1 MHRSALGHNAPRP
14 PVSALRT
21 MKFRYPKSFLS
32 LLLVGFLIVALPLI
46 LGLLSNAWSIGKLSE
61 QSQQAVYN
69 AAQATQTGRAM
80 AASVTAMERYARQYA
95 IFNDGAFLEGYRNAR
110 TQFLQIAEQFRSRSL
125 KAEQLS
131 LLDDILQRE
140 RRLHVAVS
148 AGTPSPDLA
157 QQLGGDFAALS
168 EKVSA
173 LNTLLVALIDQ
184 EVEAL
189 KDYAARSRT
198 QVIWQLLAMVP
209 SALLLIAGFIWLLS
223 SPIRDLDRAIRK
235 LGEGRLNRRIQV
247 SGPADIAHLG
257 EQLDWLRRRLID
269 LEEQKTR
276 FMQHVSHELKTPLT
290 ALCEGSDLLND
301 EVLGQ
306 LTPEQKEVARIL
318 KQNSLALERLIQD
331 LLHHSAARNNRATLD
346 IKPLSLRNAVNQVI
360 AGQKIALV
368 SKELVA
374 DVQGEDIVVPGDS
387 EKVRVLLDNLLSNA
401 IKYSPPG
408 GVIRVLLSA
417 DSKRAVIEVIDQG
430 PGIPP
435 EDADRIFEPFFRGKG
450 AATAKGTGLGLA
462 IVRDYV
468 ALHKGTVSLIPRS
481 AGSPG
486 AAGAHFRI
494 VLPR

>member
-1 MHRSALGHNAPRP
+1 
-14 PVSALRT
+14 

-46 LGLLSNAWSIGKLSE
+46 LGLVSNAWSIGKLSE

-69 AAQATQTGRAM
+69 AAQATQSGRAL
-80 AASVTAMERYARQYA
+80 AASVTSMERYARQYA
-95 IFNDGAFLEGYRNAR
+95 IFNDAAFLEGYRNAR
-110 TQFLQIAEQFRSRSL
+110 TQFLQVADQFRSRRL
-125 KAEQLS
+125 NADQVAVLE
-131 LLDDILQRE
+131 DILQRE
-140 RRLHVAVS
+140 RRLNAVIGAGS
-148 AGTPSPDLA
+148 ASPELA

-173 LNTLLVALIDQ
+173 LNTSLVALIDQ

-223 SPIRDLDRAIRK
+223 TPIRDLDRAIRK
-235 LGEGRLNRRIQV
+235 LGEGRLNRRIKI

-290 ALCEGSDLLND
+290 ALCEGSDLLSD

-346 IKPLSLRNAVNQVI
+346 IKPLSLREIIEQVV
-360 AGQKIALV
+360 AAQKIALV
-368 SKELVA
+368 SKELVV
-374 DVQGEDIVVPGDS
+374 DLKGETVVVPADQ
-387 EKVRVLLDNLLSNA
+387 EKVRVFMDNLLSNA
-401 IKYSPPG
+401 IKYSPHG
-408 GVIRVLLSA
+408 GIIQIRLSQ
-417 DSKRAVIEVIDQG
+417 DPKHAVIEVMDQG

-468 ALHKGTVSLIPRS
+468 ALHKGTVSLMS
-481 AGSPG
+481 HSLSTAAGI
-486 AAGAHFRI
+486 GAHFRI

>member
-1 MHRSALGHNAPRP
+1 
-14 PVSALRT
+14 
-21 MKFRYPKSFLS
+21 MKLRYPKSFLS
-32 LLLVGFLIVALPLI
+32 LLLIGFLIVALPLI

-69 AAQATQTGRAM
+69 AAQATQSGRAL
-80 AASVTAMERYARQYA
+80 AVSVTSMERYARQYA
-95 IFNDGAFLEGYRNAR
+95 IFNDSAFLEGYRKAR
-110 TQFLQIAEQFRSRSL
+110 TQFLQIGDLFRSR
-125 KAEQLS
+125 KLS
-131 LLDDILQRE
+131 TDQRALLEDILQSE
-140 RRLHVAVS
+140 KALHTAVETG
-148 AGTPSPDLA
+148 APSPDLA
-157 QQLGGDFAALS
+157 QKLGGDFASLS
-168 EKVSA
+168 EKVST
-173 LNTLLVALIDQ
+173 LNTRLVELIDQ
-184 EVEAL
+184 EVGAL
-189 KDYAARSRT
+189 RDYAARSRT

-235 LGEGRLNRRIQV
+235 LGEGRLNRRIKV

-269 LEEQKTR
+269 LEAQKTR

-346 IKPLSLRNAVNQVI
+346 IKSLSIREIIDQVI
-360 AGQKIALV
+360 SAQKIALV
-368 SKELVA
+368 SKELVV
-374 DVQGEDIVVPGDS
+374 DIQGETVEIPGDQ
-387 EKVRVLLDNLLSNA
+387 EKVRVFMDNLLSNA
-401 IKYSPPG
+401 IKYSPYG
-408 GVIRVLLSA
+408 GVIKIRISA
-417 DSKRAVIEVIDQG
+417 EPKHAVIEVKDQG

-468 ALHKGTVSLIPRS
+468 ALHKGTVSLMSPRLSS
-481 AGSPG
+481 AAS
-486 AAGAHFRI
+486 AGAHFRI